1 MLKPITFKQLH
12 VLRSFASYVFWL
24 GVVVCLNASAAVAQ
38 QPTAPPSSSA
48 SFAKQID
55 EEIAK
60 FKGQVWLHAK
70 NLDTGASF
78 SRNGD
83 QRTRTASTI
92 KLPIMVATFG
102 LVAEGKLKWTEE
114 LTLTEAKK
122 VSGAGILFEFHDGL
136 KITLRD
142 AVHLMITI
150 SDNTATNLVLDAV
163 TADEV
168 NARMDALG
176 FKNLRSLRKINGGG
190 ESKAFSDPNNKRAD
204 GSTYGIGMSTP
215 QEMVALLEKLE
226 RGEIISPEAS
236 KEMLAILKR
245 QQFHDGVGRHLKGVT
260 IANKTGALDA
270 LRSDVGIL
278 YSPRGRIAYAIT
290 TDYLPEANWSPD
302 NPGLLLL
309 SRLSELLLEGLG
321 KAPETKPAP
330 VKQEEESSQLTQSQ
344 LSKAQFDTI
353 EGSFHDALGTYAELL
368 LANQLIEQAK
378 LAQKPFAVA
387 RTETKLNAAL
397 AQLPSNDARRAR
409 LQREVEFIRNAA
421 QQGAQELLAHSS
433 RALTAVRHTA
443 REFAN
448 AHAGDV
454 RLEFADGTTLP
465 VSVKTDKSNKVAV
478 AEGQTPDLFN
488 KWLARYFNVTRTE
501 YDELIR
507 ELGFADEAELKSH
520 YRNVARLVAEVL
532 IRQLAL
538 TDCAPNDFRQARV
551 TNLAAAQH
559 LFNQLRHYKHGN
571 DASRVIIFDRVDGEV
586 KWDSRLDAL
595 DTNTL
600 TADRISFLPAR
611 PRNGAATA
619 TEFGIKLDR
628 QTVVTFQVKHRRGKA
643 KGTARQYEFSD
654 ITTRL
659 SL

>member
-1 MLKPITFKQLH
+1 MRLRTLIICLALCFLFTVHTGFAQTVNEATKQLD
-12 VLRSFASYVFWL
+12 
-24 GVVVCLNASAAVAQ
+24 AQ
-38 QPTAPPSSSA
+38 VRA
-48 SFAKQID
+48 
-55 EEIAK
+55 EITR

-70 NLDTGASF
+70 NLDTGASY
-78 SRNGD
+78 SLNGD

-102 LVAEGKLKWTEE
+102 LVADGKLKWTDE
-114 LTLTEAKK
+114 LVLTEAKK
-122 VSGAGILFEFHDGL
+122 VAGAGILFEFHDGL

-176 FKNLRSLRKINGGG
+176 FKNLRSMRKINGGG
-190 ESKAFSDPNNKRAD
+190 ESKAFSDASNKRAD
-204 GSTYGIGMSTP
+204 GTTYGIGMSTP
-215 QEMVALLEKLE
+215 QEMVALLEKIE
-226 RGEIISPEAS
+226 RGEIVSPAAS
-236 KEMLAILKR
+236 QEMIAILKR
-245 QQFHDGVGRHLKGVT
+245 QQFHDGVGRHLKGVS

-270 LRSDVGIL
+270 LRADVGIL

-290 TDYLPEANWSPD
+290 TDYIPEVDWSPD

-309 SRLSELLLEGLG
+309 SRLSELLLDGLG
-321 KAPETKPAP
+321 KPPEAKPAP
-330 VKQEEESSQLTQSQ
+330 SKQEEESSQLSQGQ
-344 LSKAQFDTI
+344 LSKAQFDAI

-378 LAQKPFAVA
+378 LTQPPFAIA
-387 RTETKLNAAL
+387 RTEAKLQAAL
-397 AQLPSNDARRAR
+397 ARLPANDVRRTV
-409 LQREVEFIRNAA
+409 LQREVEFIRQATVQGS
-421 QQGAQELLAHSS
+421 QQLLAQSG
-433 RALTAVRHTA
+433 RTLAAVRHTA

-448 AHAGDV
+448 AKAGDV
-454 RLEFADGTTLP
+454 RLEFTDGTVQP

-488 KWLARYFNVTRTE
+488 KWLARYFNVSRAE
-501 YDELIR
+501 YDGLIR
-507 ELGFADEAELKSH
+507 ELGFADEAELKTN

-532 IRQLAL
+532 IRKLAL
-538 TDCAPNDFRQARV
+538 ADCAVNDFRRARV

-571 DASRVIIFDRVDGEV
+571 DDSRIIIFDRVDGEV
-586 KWDSRLDAL
+586 KWDSRLDAI
-595 DTNTL
+595 DVNAL
-600 TADRISFLPAR
+600 TAERISFLPAR
-611 PRNGAATA
+611 PRNGQATVA
-619 TEFGIKLDR
+619 EFGIKLDG
-628 QTVVTFQVKHRRGKA
+628 QTVVTFQIKHRRGKA

>member
-1 MLKPITFKQLH
+1 MHKPRQTRH
-12 VLRSFASYVFWL
+12 CVLACLYALLLLTASPL
-24 GVVVCLNASAAVAQ
+24 AAQ
-38 QPTAPPSSSA
+38 TPTANPLDS
-48 SFAKQID
+48 QIRA
-55 EEIAK
+55 EIAK
-60 FKGQVWLHAK
+60 FKGQVWVYAK
-70 NLDTGASF
+70 NLDTSASYSF
-78 SRNGD
+78 NGD

-102 LVAEGKLKWTEE
+102 LVAEGKLKWTDE
-114 LTLTEAKK
+114 LVLTEAKK
-122 VSGAGILFEFHDGL
+122 VAGAGILFEFHDGL
-136 KITLRD
+136 KFTLRD

-168 NARMDALG
+168 NARMEALG
-176 FKNLRSLRKINGGG
+176 FKNLRSMRKINGGG
-190 ESKAFSDPNNKRAD
+190 ESKAFSDASNKRAD
-204 GSTYGIGMSTP
+204 GTTYGIGMSTP

-226 RGEIISPEAS
+226 RGEIVSPEAS

-245 QQFHDGVGRHLKGVT
+245 QQFHDGVGRTLKGVT

-290 TDYLPEANWSPD
+290 TDYMPEPDWSPD

-309 SRLSELLLEGLG
+309 SRLSQLLLEGLG
-321 KAPETKPAP
+321 KPPETKPAP
-330 VKQEEESSQLTQSQ
+330 VKQEEKSSQLTQSQ
-344 LSKAQFDTI
+344 LSKAEFDAI

-378 LAQKPFAVA
+378 LAQRPFAVA

-397 AQLPSNDARRAR
+397 AQLPSTDARHAA

-421 QQGAQELLAHSS
+421 QQGALELLAQTD
-433 RALTAVRHTA
+433 RTLTAVRHTA
-443 REFAN
+443 REFAD

-454 RLEFADGTTLP
+454 RLEFADGTALP
-465 VSVKTDKSNKVAV
+465 ISVKTDKSNKVAV

-488 KWLARYFNVTRTE
+488 KWLARYFNVTRDE
-501 YDELIR
+501 YEGLIR
-507 ELGFADEAELKSH
+507 ELGFADEAELKSN

-532 IRQLAL
+532 IRKLAL
-538 TDCAPNDFRQARV
+538 NDCALNDFRRARV

-571 DASRVIIFDRVDGEV
+571 DASRVIIFDRADGEV
-586 KWDSRLDAL
+586 KWDSRLDAIEV
-595 DTNTL
+595 NGL

-619 TEFGIKLDR
+619 TEFGIKIDR
-628 QTVVTFQVKHRRGKA
+628 RTVVTFQIKHRRGKA

-659 SL
+659 NL

>member
-1 MLKPITFKQLH
+1 MHKPRQTRPCILAWLYAFVVLTASQL
-12 VLRSFASYVFWL
+12 
-24 GVVVCLNASAAVAQ
+24 AAQTPAANPLDAQ
-38 QPTAPPSSSA
+38 IRA
-48 SFAKQID
+48 
-55 EEIAK
+55 EVAK
-60 FKGQVWLHAK
+60 FKGQVWVYAK
-70 NLDTGASF
+70 NLDTGVSY
-78 SRNGD
+78 SLNGD

-92 KLPIMVATFG
+92 KLPIMVAAFG
-102 LVAEGKLKWTEE
+102 LVADGKLKWTDE
-114 LTLTEAKK
+114 LVLTEAKK
-122 VSGAGILFEFHDGL
+122 VAGAGILFEFHDGL

-168 NARMDALG
+168 NARMEALG
-176 FKNLRSLRKINGGG
+176 FKNLRSMRKINGGG
-190 ESKAFSDPNNKRAD
+190 ESKAFSDASNKRAD
-204 GSTYGIGMSTP
+204 GTTYGIGMSTP

-226 RGEIISPEAS
+226 RGEIVSPEAS
-236 KEMLAILKR
+236 KGMLAILKR
-245 QQFHDGVGRHLKGVT
+245 QQFHDGVGRTLKGVT

-290 TDYLPEANWSPD
+290 TDYMPEPDWSPD

-321 KAPETKPAP
+321 KPPETKPAP
-330 VKQEEESSQLTQSQ
+330 PKQEEESAKLN
-344 LSKAQFDTI
+344 KAQFDAI

-378 LAQKPFAVA
+378 LTQRPFAVA

-397 AQLPSNDARRAR
+397 AQLPSTDARRAV

-421 QQGAQELLAHSS
+421 QQGALELLAQTD
-433 RALTAVRHTA
+433 RTLTAVRHTA

-488 KWLARYFNVTRTE
+488 KWLARYFNVTRDE
-501 YDELIR
+501 YDGLIR
-507 ELGFADEAELKSH
+507 ELGFADESELKSN

-532 IRQLAL
+532 IRKLAL
-538 TDCAPNDFRQARV
+538 TDCALNDFRRARV
-551 TNLAAAQH
+551 TNLAAAQT

-586 KWDSRLDAL
+586 KWDSRLDAIEV
-595 DTNTL
+595 NGL
-600 TADRISFLPAR
+600 TAERISFLPSR

-619 TEFGIKLDR
+619 TEFGLKIDR
-628 QTVVTFQVKHRRGKA
+628 QTVVTFQIKHRRGKA

>member
-1 MLKPITFKQLH
+1 MRPIRLRFAFL
-12 VLRSFASYVFWL
+12 VLL
-24 GVVVCLNASAAVAQ
+24 SALTLTVAQ
-38 QPTAPPSSSA
+38 TPTSNPLDT
-48 SFAKQID
+48 QIRA
-55 EEIAK
+55 EVAK

-70 NLDTGASF
+70 NLDTGASY
-78 SRNGD
+78 SLNGD

-102 LVAEGKLKWTEE
+102 LVAEGKLKWTDE

-122 VSGAGILFEFHDGL
+122 VAGAGILFEFHDGL
-136 KITLRD
+136 KLTLRD

-190 ESKAFSDPNNKRAD
+190 ESKAFSDASNKRAD
-204 GSTYGIGMSTP
+204 GTTYGIGMSTP
-215 QEMVALLEKLE
+215 QEMVALLEKIE
-226 RGEIISPEAS
+226 RGEIVSPEAS
-236 KEMLAILKR
+236 KEMIAILKR
-245 QQFHDGVGRHLKGVT
+245 QQFHDGVGRNLKDVT

-270 LRSDVGIL
+270 LRSDIGIL
-278 YSPRGRIAYAIT
+278 YAPRGRIAYAIT
-290 TDYLPEANWSPD
+290 TDYMPEADWSPD

-309 SRLSELLLEGLG
+309 SRLSELLLDGLG
-321 KAPETKPAP
+321 KPPEAKPAP
-330 VKQEEESSQLTQSQ
+330 PKQEEESTQLSQGQ
-344 LSKAQFDTI
+344 LSKAQFDAI
-353 EGSFHDALGTYAELL
+353 EGHFHDALGTYAELL

-378 LAQKPFAVA
+378 LTQSPFAVA
-387 RTETKLNAAL
+387 RTETKLQMAL
-397 AQLPSNDARRAR
+397 AQLPSADARRAA
-409 LQREVEFIRNAA
+409 LQREVEFIRSAA
-421 QQGAQELLAHSS
+421 QLGARQLLADSG
-433 RALTAVRHTA
+433 RTLAAVRHTA
-443 REFAN
+443 RAFAN

-454 RLEFADGTTLP
+454 RLEFTDGSALP

-488 KWLARYFNVTRTE
+488 KWLARYFNVARAE

-507 ELGFADEAELKSH
+507 ELGFADEAELKSN
-520 YRNVARLVAEVL
+520 YRNVARLIAEVL
-532 IRQLAL
+532 IRKLAL
-538 TDCAPNDFRQARV
+538 TDCAINDFRRARV
-551 TNLAAAQH
+551 TNLAAAQY

-571 DASRVIIFDRVDGEV
+571 DDSRVIIFDRADGEV

-595 DTNTL
+595 DVHTL
-600 TADRISFLPAR
+600 TAERISFLPAR
-611 PRNGAATA
+611 PRNGATTA
-619 TEFGIKLDR
+619 TEFGVKIDR
-628 QTVVTFQVKHRRGKA
+628 QTVVTFQIKHRRGKA